1 MTAGGSARSAHLR
14 RRTSR
19 LAVGPRRP
27 GPGRPVR
34 MHAVRTAVGVGC
46 LLAAMLGGMYA
57 SFSLAALLWFAP
69 LGAALVICALI
80 ALPTRRHRIAA
91 AWLAPFAFGWI
102 GALIVLASTC
112 GLIGLSLLRRLARAS
127 APYLAA
133 IRDEERNNIGTNLR

>member
-1 MTAGGSARSAHLR
+1 MTASGGSARSAHLR

-19 LAVGPRRP
+19 LAVGPRRR
-27 GPGRPVR
+27 GLRSGRR
-34 MHAVRTAVGVGC
+34 DAARTAVGVGC
-46 LLAAMLGGMYA
+46 LLAAVLGGMYA

-91 AWLAPFAFGWI
+91 AWLAPLAFGWI
-102 GALIVLASTC
+102 GALIALASVC
-112 GLIGLSLLRRLARAS
+112 GLIGLFLLRRLAHVS

-133 IRDEERNNIGTNLR
+133 IRDEERNTGSNLR